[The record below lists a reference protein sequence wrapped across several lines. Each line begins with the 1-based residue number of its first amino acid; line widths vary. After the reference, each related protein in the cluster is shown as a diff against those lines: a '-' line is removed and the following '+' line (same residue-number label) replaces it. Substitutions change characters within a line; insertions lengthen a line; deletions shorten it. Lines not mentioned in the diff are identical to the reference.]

1 MGLKPLTNTY
11 RSEQRAGEAKRTPG
25 LNRKGLKLVGL
36 SNKIKLLVKKEVAAH
51 GDSMRPWLAGSTGSL
66 LGRETSASNQ
76 AAVKMEATG

>member
-1 MGLKPLTNTY
+1 M
-11 RSEQRAGEAKRTPG
+11 
-25 LNRKGLKLVGL
+25 GL

-51 GDSMRPWLAGSTGSL
+51 GESMRPWLAGSTGSL